1 MEKYLPYIVS
11 IICAVISGI
20 ASYSVARKQGK
31 ADLQKLEKQHKLD
44 LDKQREVFEMEKE
57 KMELEHKHRI
67 ELMEKETENA
77 LGTELISTLAK
88 EYMHTP
94 EGQAQIRSAGK
105 NRRR

>member
-11 IICAVISGI
+11 VVCAVISGF

-31 ADLQKLEKQHKLD
+31 ADLQKLEKQHELD
-44 LDKQREVFEMEKE
+44 LEKQREVFEMEKE
-57 KMELEHKHRI
+57 KMELDHKHKI
-67 ELMEKETENA
+67 ELMEKEFENT
-77 LGTELISTLAK
+77 LGSDLFSTLAK

-94 EGQAQIRSAGK
+94 EGQAQIRNAGK